1 MVDNSCISDSFNHL
15 SIAKFFSEPRPILDF
30 VFPGLLAGTVGS
42 IVSAGGVG
50 KSLLA
55 MQLAG
60 NVAGGG
66 DTTGLDWVSACTAPG
81 KAVYM
86 PAEDPEIVLQ
96 HRFNCLG
103 DLLTE
108 AGKARVAENLH
119 LYSVSG
125 MPNFLCSEWFAEV
138 CRRVEGARILFL
150 DTFRRFHNRD
160 ENSSGEMALV
170 IEALER
176 VAKATG
182 AAVVF
187 LHHTNKGATLSG
199 TGAEQQSARG
209 SSVLT
214 DNIRWQVNLTGMTK
228 NEATKLGVHEIH
240 RWRYVKLTQSKVNYC
255 PSDSDLWLQ
264 RGPAGFLSKTNS
276 PNNNPPPPHSG
287 FRPSPV
293 EPDTLSGP
301 ADPAPP
307 TGFRGTRRRK
317 VASCSPA

>member
-1 MVDNSCISDSFNHL
+1 MDDKSCISDSFSHL
-15 SIAKFFSEPRPILDF
+15 SIAKFFSEPRPKLDF

-42 IVSAGGVG
+42 LVSAGGVG
-50 KSLLA
+50 KSMLA
-55 MQLAG
+55 MQLAA
-60 NVAGGG
+60 NIAGGG
-66 DTTGLDWVSACTAPG
+66 DTTGLGWVPACSKPG

-96 HRFNCLG
+96 HRFSCLG
-103 DLLTE
+103 DLLSE
-108 AGKARVAENLH
+108 EGKARIIENLQM
-119 LYSVSG
+119 YAVSG
-125 MPNFLCSEWFAEV
+125 TPNLLAPEWFAEV
-138 CRRVEGARILFL
+138 CRRVEGARILIL

-160 ENSSGEMALV
+160 ENSSCEMTSV
-170 IEALER
+170 IGALER

-182 AAVVF
+182 AAVLF
-187 LHHTNKGATLSG
+187 LHHTNKGAALNG

-214 DNIRWQVNLTGMTK
+214 DNVRWQANLTRMTT
-228 NEATKLGVHEIH
+228 NEATKLGVHENH
-240 RWRYVKLTQSKVNYC
+240 RRRYVKLTQSKVNYC

-264 RGPAGFLSKTNS
+264 RGPSGFLLKTNS

-287 FRPSPV
+287 FPPGPV

>member
-66 DTTGLDWVSACTAPG
+66 DTTGLGWVPACSKPG
-81 KAVYM
+81 RAVYM

-108 AGKARVAENLH
+108 AGKARMAENLQV
-119 LYSVSG
+119 YSVSG
-125 MPNFLCSEWFAEV
+125 MPNFLCSEWFSEV
-138 CRRVEGARILFL
+138 CRRVDGARILFL

-214 DNIRWQVNLTGMTK
+214 DNIRWQVNLTGMTT

-240 RWRYVKLTQSKVNYC
+240 RRQRYVKLTQSKVNYC

-264 RGPAGFLSKTNS
+264 RGPSGFLLKTNS
-276 PNNNPPPPHSG
+276 PSNNPPPPHSG
-287 FRPSPV
+287 FRPGTVVPGSP
-293 EPDTLSGP
+293 SGP
-301 ADPAPP
+301 ADPVPPSGAPLP
-307 TGFRGTRRRK
+307 RSK
-317 VASCSPA
+317 KCK